1 MLAQSLPS
9 PAKQRERE
17 NVYALDETPNR
28 HHNNHTYNN
37 EEKSLRLPRL
47 EALSSKVRRSPRSY
61 GLPSCYSSSLSPAES
76 ARSSSRGTE
85 DGSFNAS
92 PSCRYLYLSHGNN
105 KSNNNNKRERMRPS
119 IFTPAVEFA
128 SELSPAPQNLS
139 PIKSE
144 NLIDFSAFV
153 TDYNGEDRSDNKVFS
168 VSTMPDGLIPT
179 SKKTSD
185 HTKDSFQ
192 LASLKPSL
200 SDGNNSSNNRKES
213 PLPVWESVTSPSKR
227 VSHLISVR
235 RPSKSTADVQRLHF
249 FQVMKEAVE
258 LLQARREAQD
268 LLPADDFSQSTLSK
282 VSTASRQLQKE
293 FYYDRL
299 DTEETDIMDRLTS
312 EMDEVKARRRP
323 KYDDTTV
330 QGCWAALIRS
340 EQLEPLGKL
349 WVEEMIKKEV
359 CMPAMWAKSTQE
371 ELLQSFLSIM
381 DECVYLYDK
390 PKEMFE
396 VLPAA
401 GTAHRRFGIGE
412 GEMYIFRNAFITAL
426 ERSLSSEAYR
436 RSAADWNRFWKMAM
450 DLMVQG
456 SKSGE
461 GEENAK
467 LHQHESVQQLQTM
480 LRQIQEQQDRSPD
493 LEDHFIRVM
502 LRRAGDSGAA
512 FLSVFHNRRACDRI
526 YHSFQTV
533 AAHLLQPEENAAYM
547 RELGAR
553 HVAYKIDRPVLEAF
567 EEPFIT
573 TSAQF
578 LGDAFDVVARH
589 NFTNFYRLMVDGISA
604 GMDSGKN
611 TGENKKAPDGSEPF
625 CLLFTDIESSTNLWQ
640 RFPAVMKEAVERH
653 HRIIRT
659 VIADNGGYEVKTVGD
674 SFIIAAKDVFV
685 GMKIAV
691 GIQLELMRH
700 LPIAPGFKALGNE
713 VGGGDPN
720 AWSNQTLRVRIG
732 IEHCTQATAT
742 YDTIHRRYDYYGPSV
757 NQCARIEAAA
767 AGGQILMSRDTFKAL
782 KAVPAFHDEPCPAHL
797 RDVSGNGSVDE
808 KGLDH
813 FVAVG
818 DVGKAKLKGI
828 KKEVRLLSL
837 APLCFAGRDFSNAL
851 PIM

>member
-1 MLAQSLPS
+1 MLAGS
-9 PAKQRERE
+9 PDQRVPRE
-17 NVYALDETPNR
+17 KGNPHTLNEIPTRYL
-28 HHNNHTYNN
+28 HNNNNN
-37 EEKSLRLPRL
+37 EVPPMERS
-47 EALSSKVRRSPRSY
+47 RRSPRTY
-61 GLPSCYSSSLSPAES
+61 VLPSCYSNSLSLAQSGSWGAVDPTSIRLSPLHPHPAMHTPRQ
-76 ARSSSRGTE
+76 AR
-85 DGSFNAS
+85 
-92 PSCRYLYLSHGNN
+92 
-105 KSNNNNKRERMRPS
+105 KPS
-119 IFTPAVEFA
+119 IFTPAVVFEG
-128 SELSPAPQNLS
+128 ELSPTQQNLS
-139 PIKSE
+139 PIKSDP
-144 NLIDFSAFV
+144 LLDFSAFV
-153 TDYNGEDRSDNKVFS
+153 TDYNGDDPADHKVFS
-168 VSTMPDGLIPT
+168 FNPLPDGLT
-179 SKKTSD
+179 ASSKKTSSG
-185 HTKDSFQ
+185 TGDSFQ
-192 LASLKPSL
+192 LDSSKPSL
-200 SDGNNSSNNRKES
+200 SDGNDTRKGS
-213 PLPVWESVTSPSKR
+213 PVPSVTSPPKR

-235 RPSKSTADVQRLHF
+235 RPTRNKSAADVQREHF
-249 FQVMKEAVE
+249 FDVMKEAVE
-258 LLQARREAQD
+258 LLQARREGQE
-268 LLPADDFSQSTLSK
+268 LLPAEDISYSMLSQGNFSNG
-282 VSTASRQLQKE
+282 SRQPQRE
-293 FYYDRL
+293 FYYDKL
-299 DTEETDIMDRLTS
+299 NTEETDIMDRLTS
-312 EMDEVKARRRP
+312 EMHEVKARRRP

-396 VLPAA
+396 VLLAA

-456 SKSGE
+456 SKSRE

-467 LHQHESVQQLQTM
+467 LYEKESIQQLQTLLM
-480 LRQIQEQQDRSPD
+480 VIKKQQDASND
-493 LEDHFIRVM
+493 VEDHFIRVM
-502 LRRAGDSGAA
+502 LRVAGEAGAV
-512 FLSVFHNRRACDRI
+512 FLPAFHNRRACDRI
-526 YHSFQTV
+526 FHSFQ
-533 AAHLLQPEENAAYM
+533 AIADNMLQPEENAAYM

-640 RFPAVMKEAVERH
+640 RFPEVMHEAVERH

-659 VIADNGGYEVKTVGD
+659 VIADKGGYEVKTVGD
-674 SFIIAAKDVFV
+674 SFIIAAKDVYV

-691 GIQLELMRH
+691 GIQLNLMRH

-767 AGGQILMSRDTFKAL
+767 AGGQILMSRETFKAL
-782 KAVPAFHDEPCPAHL
+782 KANPAFHDVPCPPFL
-797 RDVSGNGSVDE
+797 RDLAGNSPVDE
-808 KGLDH
+808 RGLDH
-813 FVAVG
+813 FVAVC

-828 KKEVRLLSL
+828 KDEVRLLSL
-837 APLCFAGRDFSNAL
+837 VPLCFAGRDFSGASPN
-851 PIM
+851 M